1 MYYFLNNRLDAN
13 SSGIEHA
20 EVKRLKLF
28 KKNGVRAK
36 LVMSEFN
43 RFAHSTLPLYGLSDG
58 DYVNMF
64 DFFAGTVNFPA
75 RVATLED
82 LALPSTSQVQAGANS
97 YEVCDGGRKTM
108 TITMFASG

>member
-28 KKNGVRAK
+28 KRNHVKAK
-36 LVMSEFN
+36 IVMSEFN
-43 RFAHSTLPLYGLSDG
+43 RFAHRNLPLYGMTDD

-64 DFFAGTVNFPA
+64 DFFAGTVKFAN
-75 RVATLED
+75 RVVTIKD
-82 LALPSTSQVQAGANS
+82 LPIPSFNKVKKSIMVMR
-97 YEVCDGGRKTM
+97 CMKT
-108 TITMFASG
+108 IEKL